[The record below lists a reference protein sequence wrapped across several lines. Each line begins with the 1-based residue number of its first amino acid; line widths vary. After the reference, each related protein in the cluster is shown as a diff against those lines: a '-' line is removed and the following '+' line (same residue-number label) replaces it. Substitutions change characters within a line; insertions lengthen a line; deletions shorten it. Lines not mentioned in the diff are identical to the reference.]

1 MEALVTAI
9 REDLG
14 ELKAETM
21 RTRERLHHLETT
33 SVMFMQAQKE
43 NRRKEEEQYKRL
55 GLKVQ
60 WAGVALAAAA
70 VVVTLLSIFL
80 NGR

>member
-1 MEALVTAI
+1 MAAI

-55 GLKVQ
+55 GLKIQ

-70 VVVTLLSIFL
+70 VIVTLLSIFL

>member
-1 MEALVTAI
+1 
-9 REDLG
+9 
-14 ELKAETM
+14 M

-60 WAGVALAAAA
+60 WAGTALAAAA
-70 VVVTLLSIFL
+70 VIVTLLSIFL